1 MRLQRLRIEQ
11 LRQFRQ
17 PFEIESFEPGINLFT
32 GPNESGKST
41 LVRAIRA
48 AFFERYKSGSI
59 DDLQPWGD
67 SSASPGIE
75 LEFDW
80 QDDRWRL
87 TKNFLKQ
94 KRCDLQ
100 IANQSFS
107 GEEAEEKLAELLG
120 YQYAGRGA
128 SRAENWGIPGLL
140 WIEQGSGQEIH
151 DAVSNAGNHLKLALD
166 SNLGEVASSSGDSL
180 TAQIDHERSL
190 LLTSTGRPT
199 KDYANIIQQY
209 EECTARLDELSASIS
224 TYRLQVDRLGELRLQ
239 QKADATSPWTT
250 YRIQASD
257 TEKQL
262 AEVESW
268 VSQQQR
274 ESKELEHC
282 QSSQKLCRDQLQSFA
297 DQKEDLGQRDKAKEK
312 AATAFAQLQAGRA
325 QISDR
330 LKGAQTE
337 HLNARES
344 LKQARQAE
352 RRSTLIRESKQLE
365 RDLAT
370 LQESISKA
378 KALQSQLTGQRAQ
391 LQAAEIDPTQLKRLK
406 KLDREQADLQI
417 ALQAIATRLRFEL
430 LPGKRLQLGQE
441 ALEGQGERLL
451 LQPQDLHIEGIGTLQ
466 IHPGGEDIAELSR
479 RQQSLQDDI
488 TNLLSSLKI
497 SNLVEAESRQEQC
510 RILQHEIQQNELM
523 LSSHAPDGIEEL
535 VSQKALAE
543 SRQTGL
549 QAQIAELPE
558 DLASEL
564 NAAAAEM
571 VEDSAAEQLKLA
583 EQTEANFRAELALA
597 EQRLQSANFEW
608 QRLEQ
613 ELNTPGRQIRMQELK
628 TQLIDLQATATGLE
642 SSLTLRQQQID
653 AANPDILRQDILRLT
668 RTADGLEKASHEREK
683 ELLRLQISLETLG
696 AQGLEE
702 QHAELT
708 QELQF
713 IGRRRDELARRAA
726 ALDLLLN
733 ALRAKRQALTRR
745 LQAPLQKHI
754 NRYLQLLFPQASLSV
769 DENLIPEQLTRTA
782 NGKDEH
788 GDFMALSFG
797 AREQMGLIS
806 RLAYADLLQEAG
818 RPTLIIL
825 DDALVHS
832 DQQRLGQMKRIL
844 FDASQRHQIL
854 LLSCHPKNWQ
864 DLGVVPREMQNFKF
878 KKN

>member
-11 LRQFRQ
+11 LCQFRQ
-17 PFEIESFEPGINLFT
+17 PFEINTFEPGINLFT

-80 QDDRWRL
+80 QDARWRL

-100 IANQSFS
+100 IANQNFS

-120 YQYAGRGA
+120 YQYSGRGA
-128 SRAENWGIPGLL
+128 SRAEHWGIPGLL

-151 DAVSNAGNHLKLALD
+151 DAVSNAGDHLKLALG
-166 SNLGEVASSSGDSL
+166 SSLGEVASSAGDSL
-180 TAQIDHERSL
+180 TEQIEQERSR
-190 LLTSTGRPT
+190 LLTGTGRPT
-199 KDYANIIQQY
+199 GDYARIIQQH
-209 EECTARLDELSASIS
+209 EECTTRLDELSTSIS

-239 QKADATSPWTT
+239 QRADATSPWSA
-250 YRIQASD
+250 YRSQASEAK
-257 TEKQL
+257 TQL
-262 AEVESW
+262 TEVESW

-274 ESKELEHC
+274 EIKDLQHC
-282 QSSQKLCRDQLQSFA
+282 QSSQKLCRDQLQSFS
-297 DQKEDLGQRDKAKEK
+297 DQKEDLVQRDKTKQK
-312 AATAFAQLQAGRA
+312 AATAFAELQAGQA
-325 QISDR
+325 QITDR
-330 LKGAQTE
+330 LTGARTAQ
-337 HLNARES
+337 LQARES

-352 RRSTLIRESKQLE
+352 RRSTLARESKQLE
-365 RDLAT
+365 RDLAA
-370 LQESISKA
+370 LQDSISQA
-378 KALQSQLTGQRAQ
+378 KALQTQLTKQRTQ
-391 LQAAEIDPTQLKRLK
+391 LQAAEINPTQLKRLK
-406 KLDREQADLQI
+406 KLDREQADQHI
-417 ALQAIATRLRFEL
+417 ALQAIATRLRFEI
-430 LPGKRLQLGQE
+430 LPGKHLQLGE
-441 ALEGQGERLL
+441 ETLEGQGERLL
-451 LQPQDLHIEGIGTLQ
+451 LEPHDLHIEGIGSLQ

-488 TNLLSSLKI
+488 ANLLSSLNVT
-497 SNLVEAESRQEQC
+497 NLAEAEERQEQC
-510 RILQHEIQQNELM
+510 RVLQNEIQQNELM
-523 LSSHAPDGIEEL
+523 LSSHAPDGIEERL
-535 VSQKALAE
+535 SQKSLAE
-543 SRQTGL
+543 NRQKDL
-549 QAQIAELPE
+549 QTQLAELPE
-558 DLASEL
+558 NLASSLSE
-564 NAAAAEM
+564 ASAEM
-571 VEDSAAEQLKLA
+571 LEDSAADQLKAA
-583 EQTEANFRAELALA
+583 EQAEANFRAELALA
-597 EQRLQSANFEW
+597 EQRLQSASREL

-613 ELNTPGRQIRMQELK
+613 ELHAPDRQQRAQQLN
-628 TQLIDLQATATGLE
+628 TQLIDLQAAAAGLE
-642 SSLTLRQQQID
+642 TSLATRQQQID
-653 AANPDILRQDILRLT
+653 AANPEVLRQDILRLT
-668 RTADGLEKASHEREK
+668 RTADGLEKAAHEREK

-702 QHAELT
+702 EHAELAK
-708 QELQF
+708 EIEF
-713 IGRRRDELARRAA
+713 ISRRRDELTRRAA

-745 LQAPLQKHI
+745 LQAPLQRHI

-769 DENLIPEQLTRTA
+769 DENLIPEQLTRSS
-782 NGKDEH
+782 NGKEEH
-788 GDFMALSFG
+788 GDFLALSFG

-854 LLSCHPKNWQ
+854 LFSCHPENWQ
-864 DLGVVPREMQNFKF
+864 DLGVVPREMQALRAGG
-878 KKN
+878 

>member
-17 PFEIESFEPGINLFT
+17 PFEINSFEPGINLLT

-80 QDDRWRL
+80 QDERWRL

-100 IANQSFS
+100 IAHKSFS
-107 GEEAEEKLAELLG
+107 GEEAEDKLAELLG

-151 DAVSNAGNHLKLALD
+151 DAVSNAGDHLKLALG
-166 SNLGEVASSSGDSL
+166 SSLGEVASSSGDSL
-180 TAQIDHERSL
+180 TAQIEHERSL

-199 KDYANIIQQY
+199 KDYANIILQH
-209 EECTARLDELSASIS
+209 EECTARLDELSTSIS

-239 QKADATSPWTT
+239 QKADATSPWTV
-250 YRIQASD
+250 YRNQASE
-257 TEKQL
+257 TKTQL

-268 VSQQQR
+268 ITQQQHD
-274 ESKELEHC
+274 SKELQHC
-282 QSSQKLCRDQLQSFA
+282 QNSQKLCRDQLQSFA
-297 DQKEDLGQRDKAKEK
+297 DQKEDLLQRDKAKQK
-312 AATAFAQLQAGRA
+312 AASAFAELQAGQA
-325 QISDR
+325 QITDR
-330 LKGAQTE
+330 LTGARTA
-337 HLNARES
+337 HLQARET

-352 RRSTLIRESKQLE
+352 RRITLIRESKQLE

-378 KALQSQLTGQRAQ
+378 KDLQVQLTEQRELLQS
-391 LQAAEIDPTQLKRLK
+391 AEINPTQLKCLK
-406 KLDREQADLQI
+406 KLDRELADLQI
-417 ALQAIATRLRFEL
+417 TLQAVATRLRFEL
-430 LPGKRLQLGQE
+430 LPGKRLQLGQDI
-441 ALEGQGERLL
+441 LDGQGERLL
-451 LQPQDLHIEGIGTLQ
+451 LQPHDLHIEGMGTLQ

-479 RQQSLQDDI
+479 RQQSLQDGI
-488 TNLLSSLKI
+488 TNLLSSLKV
-497 SNLVEAESRQEQC
+497 SNLAEAEARQEQC
-510 RILQHEIQQNELM
+510 RILQHEIQQNELVM
-523 LSSHAPDGIEEL
+523 SSHAPDGIEQL
-535 VSQKALAE
+535 LSQKALTE
-543 SRQTGL
+543 SRQKDL
-549 QAQIAELPE
+549 KVQIGESPE
-558 DLASEL
+558 GFASEL

-571 VEDSAAEQLKLA
+571 LEDNAADQLKAAEQA
-583 EQTEANFRAELALA
+583 EANFRAELALA
-597 EQRLQSANFEW
+597 EQRLQSANSEW

-613 ELNTPGRQIRMQELK
+613 EQHAPERQKRVQQLN
-628 TQLIDLQATATGLE
+628 TQLIDLQAAAASLE
-642 SSLTLRQQQID
+642 ASIAARQQQID
-653 AANPDILRQDILRLT
+653 AANPDILSQDILRLT
-668 RTADGLEKASHEREK
+668 RTADGLEKAAHEREK
-683 ELLRLQISLETLG
+683 ELIRIQISLETLG

-702 QHAELT
+702 QYAE
-708 QELQF
+708 QAKEIEF
-713 IGRRRDELARRAA
+713 IRRRRDELSRRAN

-769 DENLIPEQLTRTA
+769 DENLIPEQLTRIT

-844 FDASQRHQIL
+844 FDASHRHQIL
-854 LLSCHPKNWQ
+854 LFSCHPYNWL
-864 DLGVVPREMQNFKF
+864 DLGATPKPI
-878 KKN
+878 KK

>member
-17 PFEIESFEPGINLFT
+17 PFEINVFEPGINLFT

-48 AFFERYKSGSI
+48 AFFERYKSSSV

-67 SSASPGIE
+67 SSASPGIA

-80 QDDRWRL
+80 QDTRWQL
-87 TKNFLKQ
+87 TKSFLKQ

-100 IANQSFS
+100 IANHSFS

-151 DAVSNAGNHLKLALD
+151 DAVSNASDHLKLALG
-166 SNLGEVASSSGDSL
+166 SSLGEVASSAGDSL
-180 TAQIDHERSL
+180 TAQIEHERGL

-199 KDYANIIQQY
+199 KDYASIIQQH
-209 EECTARLDELSASIS
+209 EECTARLDELSTSIN

-239 QKADATSPWTT
+239 QKADATSPWTN
-250 YRIQASD
+250 YRHQAGEAE
-257 TEKQL
+257 TQL

-274 ESKELEHC
+274 ESKELLHS

-297 DQKEDLGQRDKAKEK
+297 DQKEDLVQRDNAKQK
-312 AATAFAQLQAGRA
+312 AATAFAELQVGQT
-325 QISDR
+325 QITDR
-330 LKGAQTE
+330 LTDARTA
-337 HLNARES
+337 HLQARES

-352 RRSTLIRESKQLE
+352 RRNTLARENTQLE
-365 RDLAT
+365 RDIAT
-370 LQESISKA
+370 LQASLNEA
-378 KALQSQLTGQRAQ
+378 KALQAQVTEHRAQ
-391 LQAAEIDPTQLKRLK
+391 LQAAEINPTQLNRLK

-417 ALQAIATRLRFEL
+417 TLQAVATRLSFEL
-430 LPGKRLQLGQE
+430 LPGKSLKLGTE

-451 LQPQDLHIEGIGTLQ
+451 VTSHELQIAGIGTLQ
-466 IHPGGEDIAELSR
+466 IHPGGEDIAELGR
-479 RQQSLQDDI
+479 RQQSLQDEI
-488 TNLLSSLKI
+488 ANLLSSLKVI
-497 SNLVEAESRQEQC
+497 NLAEAEARQEQC
-510 RILQHEIQQNELM
+510 RMLQNDIQQHELM
-523 LSSHAPDGIEEL
+523 LGRHAPDGLEEL
-535 VSQKALAE
+535 SSQKALAE
-543 SRQTGL
+543 SRQKDL
-549 QAQIAELPE
+549 QAQLAELPE
-558 DLASEL
+558 NLASALSAATAEL
-564 NAAAAEM
+564 L
-571 VEDSAAEQLKLA
+571 EDNAAEQLKAA
-583 EQTEANFRAELALA
+583 EHAEASFRAELALA
-597 EQRLQSANFEW
+597 DQRLQSAKLEW

-613 ELNTPGRQIRMQELK
+613 ELNAPERQERSQQLN
-628 TQLIDLQATATGLE
+628 TQLIDLQATAAVLE
-642 SSLTLRQQQID
+642 ASLATRQQQID
-653 AANPDILRQDILRLT
+653 AANPEILRQDILRLT
-668 RTADGLEKASHEREK
+668 RTADGLEKAAHEREK

-702 QHAELT
+702 QYAE
-708 QELQF
+708 QAKELEF
-713 IGRRRDELARRAA
+713 IRRRRDELSRRAA

-797 AREQMGLIS
+797 AREQMSLIS
-806 RLAYADLLQEAG
+806 RLAYADLLQAAG

-854 LLSCHPKNWQ
+854 LFSCHPENWQ
-864 DLGVVPREMQNFKF
+864 DLGVVPREMQALKSMA
-878 KKN
+878 

>member
-1 MRLQRLRIEQ
+1 MKLQRLRIEQ

-17 PFEIESFEPGINLFT
+17 PFEISSFEPGINLFT

-48 AFFERYKSGSI
+48 AFFERYKSGSL

-75 LEFDW
+75 LDFDW
-80 QDDRWRL
+80 EDARWQL
-87 TKNFLKQ
+87 TKNFVKQ
-94 KRCDLQ
+94 KRCDLK
-100 IANQSFS
+100 IAHQNFS
-107 GEEAEEKLAELLG
+107 GEDADEKLAELLG
-120 YQYAGRGA
+120 YQYSGRGA

-151 DAVSNAGNHLKLALD
+151 DAVSNASDHLKLALG
-166 SNLGEVASSSGDSL
+166 SSLGEVASSAGDSL
-180 TAQIDHERSL
+180 TTQVEQERGL
-190 LLTSTGRPT
+190 LLTGTGRYT
-199 KDYANIIQQY
+199 GDYARIIQQH
-209 EECTARLDELSASIS
+209 EECSARLDELNTSIS

-239 QKADATSPWTT
+239 QKADATNPWTT
-250 YRIQASD
+250 YRTQAIEAE
-257 TEKQL
+257 TQL

-274 ESKELEHC
+274 ESKELQHC
-282 QSSQKLCRDQLQSFA
+282 QSSQKLCRDQLQGFA
-297 DQKEDLGQRDKAKEK
+297 EQKEDLVQRDKAKQK
-312 AATAFAQLQAGRA
+312 AATAFAELQAGQA
-325 QISDR
+325 QITDR
-330 LKGAQTE
+330 LMTARTT
-337 HLNARES
+337 HLKTRET
-344 LKQARQAE
+344 LKHARQAE
-352 RRSTLIRESKQLE
+352 RLSALIRESKQLE

-370 LQESISKA
+370 LQESLSQA
-378 KALQSQLTGQRAQ
+378 KALQTKLTEQRAQ
-391 LQAAEIDPTQLKRLK
+391 LQAAEINSTQLKRLK
-406 KLDREQADLQI
+406 KLDREQADQHI

-430 LPGKRLQLGQE
+430 LPGMRLQLGDE
-441 ALEGQGERLL
+441 ALAGEGERLL
-451 LQPQDLHIEGIGTLQ
+451 LEPHDLHIEGIGTLQ
-466 IHPGGEDIAELSR
+466 IHPGGEDIGELSR
-479 RQQSLQDDI
+479 RQLSLQDDI

-497 SNLVEAESRQEQC
+497 TSLAEAEIRQEQC
-510 RILQHEIQQNELM
+510 RILQNEIQQSELM
-523 LSSHAPDGIEEL
+523 LSRHAPDGIEDL
-535 VSQKALAE
+535 ISQKALVQ
-543 SRQTGL
+543 SRQKDL
-549 QAQIAELPE
+549 QKQLAELPE
-558 DLASEL
+558 ELASEL

-571 VEDSAAEQLKLA
+571 LEDSAADQLKLA
-583 EQTEANFRAELALA
+583 EQAEANFRAELALA
-597 EQRLQSANFEW
+597 EQRLQSANLEW

-613 ELNTPGRQIRMQELK
+613 ELNAPGRQLRMQELN
-628 TQLIDLQATATGLE
+628 TQLIDLQATAAGLE
-642 SSLTLRQQQID
+642 SSLTIRQQQID

-769 DENLIPEQLTRTA
+769 NENLIPDQLTRSA
-782 NGKDEH
+782 NGKEEH
-788 GDFMALSFG
+788 GDFEELSFG
-797 AREQMGLIS
+797 AREQMSLIS

-854 LLSCHPKNWQ
+854 LFSCHPENWQ
-864 DLGVVPREMQNFKF
+864 DMGVVARELQALKSTC
-878 KKN
+878 